1 MDPRRTILSRSNLE
15 SGDLSVPIELLCR
28 KLGMSQLF
36 HESGEA
42 IPVTVLEAGPNTVVR
57 LKSESGPDGY
67 TAVQLGFG
75 ARRENLFNKPELGHF
90 RKAGVAPVRYLAE
103 SRLTAEEAEG
113 LEVGQLIKADFFEA
127 GQRVDAFGT
136 SKGRGYTGVVKRHG
150 FKIKKRTHGTHEY
163 FRHPGSIGAGASPG
177 RVFKGMKQAGQYG
190 NSGCTVQ
197 NLEVVR
203 VDAENNLLY
212 LRGAVPGH
220 NNGLVRVSPAVK

>member
-1 MDPRRTILSRSNLE
+1 M
-15 SGDLSVPIELLCR
+15 PIELLCR
-28 KLGMSQLF
+28 KLGMTQLF
-36 HESGEA
+36 QQTGEA
-42 IPVTVLEAGPNTVVR
+42 IPVTVLEAGPNTVVQ

-75 ARRENLFNKPELGHF
+75 ERREALFNKPERGHF
-90 RKAGVAPVRYLAE
+90 QKAGTEPTRYLAE

-113 LEVGQLIKADFFEA
+113 LEVGQVIKVDVFEA
-127 GQRVDAFGT
+127 GQRVDACGT

-163 FRHPGSIGAGASPG
+163 FRHPGSIGAGAWPA

-190 NSGCTVQ
+190 NVRSTVM
-197 NLEVVR
+197 NLEVVQ
-203 VDAENNLLY
+203 VDTENNLLF

-220 NNGLVRVSPAVK
+220 NNGLVRVRPAIK